1 MKWLVIFSVYLT
13 VFNSFS
19 QDNKDYWFETQGF
32 AVVTSFQNEDIF
44 AGVGFYFKPSGKWMF
59 EGDFLLGIR
68 RTFFQPSNFWW
79 VTLGG
84 QLDFL
89 KSEKLFFGPSA
100 QLGTGFVELHKE
112 EKFHNYYDFRLGYY
126 FSVGDKF
133 HFFQSSY
140 YGIRQLSLNNKAK
153 GHFFPGY
160 SFQMG
165 LKYDL

>member
-1 MKWLVIFSVYLT
+1 MKWLILLFVYFSTL
-13 VFNSFS
+13 NSFS
-19 QDNKDYWFETQGF
+19 QENKDYWFETQGLV
-32 AVVTSFQNEDIF
+32 VVTSFQNEDIF
-44 AGVGFYFKPSGKWMF
+44 AGVGFYFKPWEKWLF

-84 QLDFL
+84 QRDFL
-89 KSEKLFFGPSA
+89 KSEKMFFGPSA
-100 QLGTGFVELHKE
+100 QLGTGFVDLDKE
-112 EKFHNYYDFRLGYY
+112 ENFHNYYDVRLGYY
-126 FSVGDKF
+126 FSVGNKF

-140 YGIRQLSLNNKAK
+140 YGIRQLSLNNKSK
-153 GHFFPGY
+153 GYFFPGY